1 MIPKKFHKHGLASLQ
16 SLATN
21 QKRLVMGFDLYHTMM
36 RLMTQ
41 AYELTPHAHVPEW
54 SYDALKDV
62 VSHDRTCAEARIYHH
77 IALAWRSRISNILD
91 LGLPRRSI
99 LGMLQPTEVLT
110 YPFRLNGS

>member
-16 SLATN
+16 LLATN

-62 VSHDRTCAEARIYHH
+62 VSHDRTCAEARIPSSYCLCMEEQDIKYTRPRFTTEEH
-77 IALAWRSRISNILD
+77 IGNV
-91 LGLPRRSI
+91 
-99 LGMLQPTEVLT
+99 TT
-110 YPFRLNGS
+110 Y